1 MTVSSDGIYIQV
13 QTLLRR
19 WIWCS
24 ATALPQP
31 AWMRFKSSR
40 HHRYEAVQW
49 SPVILKLP
57 DCHYRYEA
65 VDALTD
71 SLRLIDLSHRGGV
84 SCLLSFMEESSAI

>member
-1 MTVSSDGIYIQV
+1 MSSDGIYIQV

-24 ATALPQP
+24 ATELPQP

-40 HHRYEAVQW
+40 HHMQEAVQW

-71 SLRLIDLSHRGGV
+71 SCGLST
-84 SCLLSFMEESSAI
+84 LAIVDVFHAC